1 MKSWLNIV
9 QSSLIIFLLLPLP
22 GIASEKIIS
31 VKSYKINSISSS
43 VASTT
48 ITTTLSGLV
57 EAIFSIS
64 EISALIKT
72 FISLAKLSTNFCQMF
87 WTVFKKEKAILDVS
101 MEDIYLS
108 KGVVNINA
116 NVTII
121 YRKGTS
127 ICSLICNLLFGSL
140 DDYSADVSL
149 LCTMPDQ
156 EKSQVNRH
164 IKWLDVS
171 NP

>member
-1 MKSWLNIV
+1 MENI
-9 QSSLIIFLLLPLP
+9 Q
-22 GIASEKIIS
+22 G
-31 VKSYKINSISSS
+31 
-43 VASTT
+43 
-48 ITTTLSGLV
+48 
-57 EAIFSIS
+57 
-64 EISALIKT
+64 
-72 FISLAKLSTNFCQMF
+72 
-87 WTVFKKEKAILDVS
+87 TVYKKEKAILDVS

>member
-1 MKSWLNIV
+1 MRAWLNIV

-31 VKSYKINSISSS
+31 VKSYKINSISSLGFRSNKIAVS
-43 VASTT
+43 VVIQNDSCDFFMENIQGT
-48 ITTTLSGLV
+48 IY
-57 EAIFSIS
+57 
-64 EISALIKT
+64 
-72 FISLAKLSTNFCQMF
+72 
-87 WTVFKKEKAILDVS
+87 KKEKAILDVS
-101 MEDIYLS
+101 MEDVYLS
-108 KGVVNINA
+108 RGVVTINT

-127 ICSLICNLLFGSL
+127 ICSLICNLLFELL
-140 DDYSADVSL
+140 DDYSADVYL

-156 EKSQVNRH
+156 EKSQINRH
-164 IKWLDVS
+164 ITWLDVS